1 MNEIR
6 MSSEEIRSN
15 QFHKQVSAQALRP
28 LPVEHLSMPWEQG
41 EVSGPAAQW
50 VRLGKEG
57 AVDTQARDR
66 SHENMEPNVRTLDF
80 SSLDFV
86 CIKTPKY
93 VLI

>member
-6 MSSEEIRSN
+6 MSSEEIRSI
-15 QFHKQVSAQALRP
+15 QFHKQVTVSAQALRP

-41 EVSGPAAQW
+41 EVSGPVAQW

-80 SSLDFV
+80 SSV